1 MEGWHFA
8 VGGWSLMAHG
18 FVNVVYSDQGG
29 PRGETAFYFTNMAM
43 GMGSRR
49 LGSTRLGL
57 RAMFS
62 GEPALGPEGYPLL
75 LQTGETAD
83 GVTELVDRQHPHDF
97 FMELSA
103 SLSVPVG
110 GTRGLFVY
118 FGLPGEPAFGPPAFM
133 HRPSGADLPDA
144 PLGHHWID
152 STHVAFGV
160 ATLGFVAGPVKL
172 DASLF
177 NGREPDQHR
186 WNFESP
192 RFSSVSARL
201 TVNPSRS
208 FSLQASWAYLE
219 GPELLHP
226 ETNVNRLCVSV
237 SYSRKGWNTSAIWG
251 RNERDEGPTTSR
263 FTQYGP
269 RRATDAW
276 LLESSVRLGRAHT
289 VFGRAE
295 QADKDELFPANDPFH
310 VRVFP
315 VGKLEAGYVWD
326 VLPRSHLVPGLGLAA
341 GVHFVPEFLE
351 PDYGRRSLSLLV
363 FGRLKLR

>member
-1 MEGWHFA
+1 

-118 FGLPGEPAFGPPAFM
+118 FGLPGEAAFGPPAFM

-192 RFSSVSARL
+192 RFSSVSAPP
-201 TVNPSRS
+201 TVNP
-208 FSLQASWAYLE
+208 A
-219 GPELLHP
+219 
-226 ETNVNRLCVSV
+226 
-237 SYSRKGWNTSAIWG
+237 
-251 RNERDEGPTTSR
+251 
-263 FTQYGP
+263 
-269 RRATDAW
+269 
-276 LLESSVRLGRAHT
+276 
-289 VFGRAE
+289 
-295 QADKDELFPANDPFH
+295 
-310 VRVFP
+310 
-315 VGKLEAGYVWD
+315 
-326 VLPRSHLVPGLGLAA
+326 
-341 GVHFVPEFLE
+341 
-351 PDYGRRSLSLLV
+351 RSLSRHRRRACL
-363 FGRLKLR
+363 